1 MLTADVLP
9 TADATLGLQIA
20 RDQKF
25 MRSALLRYI
34 GAEVTARQAVVTGRA
49 SRCHGSECW
58 NVAIDP

>member
-34 GAEVTARQAVVTGRA
+34 VDDGCARAAMLLGCT
-49 SRCHGSECW
+49 SELHCPW
-58 NVAIDP
+58 H